1 MWPVGTIPHGFLL
14 VFRLKLWQVAGS
26 KPPEI
31 FRQEHSPSRWEPM
44 EKTDPW
50 LWVAT
55 VNPPAIVAEVLFWEK
70 NLTNSETR
78 LKTHRLW
85 MVLSIFGG
93 FVVGNVCSEV
103 VINWGYNKV
112 GEQTL
117 RNIRRI
123 SWSSDGFWCPE
134 PQYGVTSNY

>member
-1 MWPVGTIPHGFLL
+1 METDANQKSDENSWYHAILHSFQAASDLPVDPRSTALLGGNPWRRPTPGSGWPH
-14 VFRLKLWQVAGS
+14 
-26 KPPEI
+26 
-31 FRQEHSPSRWEPM
+31 
-44 EKTDPW
+44 
-50 LWVAT
+50 
-55 VNPPAIVAEVLFWEK
+55 NPPAIVAEIWFWDK
-70 NLTNSETR
+70 HLTNSETR

-93 FVVGNVCSEV
+93 FVVESVCSEV

-117 RNIRRI
+117 RNIRRL
-123 SWSSDGFWCPE
+123 SWSSGGFWRPE